1 MLPVYGKHRVQKGS
15 LKVVR
20 RTTKAGL
27 VIGIMVL
34 VMAFAGAAYA
44 KLVVLSFT
52 FPNDTQ
58 GFTASIQG
66 GGATC
71 NATVTTSWDS
81 VNNALELTLPAASG
95 CSGASITFAKVVVLK
110 AGISIPSTDMLVN
123 DSDSMLNLG
132 SGTTSLGAT
141 GSAGLAVGSS
151 QSGGNW
157 GVTSATWS
165 GGSNSGSQTLQYVL
179 PLRQGQW
186 GITRVIRITNVNVYS
201 GN

>member
-1 MLPVYGKHRVQKGS
+1 M
-15 LKVVR
+15 VR

-58 GFTASIQG
+58 GFTASISG
-66 GGATC
+66 PAMGC
-71 NATVTTSWDS
+71 NATVATSWDS
-81 VNNALELTLPAASG
+81 VNQAVELTLPPASG
-95 CSGASITFAKVVVLK
+95 CGGDSITFAKVVVLK

-123 DSDSMLNLG
+123 DSDGMLNLG

-141 GSAGLAVGSS
+141 GSAGMTYNPPLR
-151 QSGGNW
+151 GGIW

-165 GGSNSGSQTLQYVL
+165 GGANSGPQTLQYVL
-179 PLRQGQW
+179 PFRSGQW
-186 GITRVIRITNVNVYS
+186 GITRVIRITNGNVYS